1 MKDNYK
7 VYLSGPITGLSYDEA
22 IGWTDDVKNT
32 LWLNYAIEGYRP
44 MRAKTFLKGRENLG
58 AGGYNDNVLGRQRG
72 VYRRDK
78 FDVLSC
84 DAMLVNLLGAKRVSI
99 GTMFEMAW
107 AEDNNKPV
115 VLVMEPEGNVH
126 EHMFVNEA
134 YTYRVDNL
142 DDAVVL
148 INHILNDD
156 M

>member
-1 MKDNYK
+1 MKDCYK
-7 VYLSGPITGLSYDEA
+7 IYLSGPITGLSYDEA
-22 IGWTDDVKNT
+22 IGWTDSVKNR
-32 LWLNYAIEGYRP
+32 LWIDYGIEGYRP
-44 MRAKTFLKGRENLG
+44 MRGKTFLKDATNLSATGNKENILG
-58 AGGYNDNVLGRQRG
+58 LQRG

-84 DAMLVNLLGAKRVSI
+84 DAMLVNLLGAKRISV

-142 DDAVVL
+142 DDGIVL
-148 INHILNDD
+148 VNHILND
-156 M
+156 